1 MASGN
6 KCKVVTLQCSTF
18 MCARIRMYRHVLP
31 QIPSRTFCGERERDF
46 YLFLYSLHES
56 GRWISRGRWSWSE
69 SRIAAGGRGR
79 CAWYLLRAAHLFHC
93 PRSITMASSRLW
105 TRVWAMMTTSSS
117 RPATARSLFDDGH
130 AHGRPSTHTYIRTPT
145 YGRRRHVPQ
154 DVRTYVSRLQ
164 ARDYHHHPSL
174 RVSSPRG
181 LRIHTC
187 I

>member
-1 MASGN
+1 MKQVQSSDVA
-6 KCKVVTLQCSTF
+6 VQH
-18 MCARIRMYRHVLP
+18 IHVCTYTHV
-31 QIPSRTFCGERERDF
+31 PSRTTSDSKPYVLRRERERYF

-130 AHGRPSTHTYIRTPT
+130 AHGRPSTHTYIRTPPDPPL
-145 YGRRRHVPQ
+145 VC
-154 DVRTYVSRLQ
+154 V
-164 ARDYHHHPSL
+164 
-174 RVSSPRG
+174 
-181 LRIHTC
+181 
-187 I
+187 